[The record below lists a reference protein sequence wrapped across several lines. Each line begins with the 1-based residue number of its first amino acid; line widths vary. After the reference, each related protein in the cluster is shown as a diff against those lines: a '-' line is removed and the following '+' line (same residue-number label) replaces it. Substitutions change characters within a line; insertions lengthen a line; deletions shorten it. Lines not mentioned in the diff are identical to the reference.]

1 MTPSRR
7 NVAVPLLFVAFLAL
21 VVGLWAGLLRLGW
34 SWPSLRP
41 QLPMA
46 HGPLMIGGFLGTLI
60 GLERAVALR
69 SLVPRGGVAFLAP
82 LATAIGA
89 LLLVL
94 QPRAIPAAGL
104 LTLGSLGLVVV
115 LMRIYRLQPLL
126 YTAVLVLAA
135 VLWLIGNL
143 VWLGGRPLAEVSLW
157 WMAFLVL
164 TIAGERLELSR
175 LLQPGPGVRWS
186 FLSMVV
192 LLVLGCGV
200 AMVAYAAGVRLFG
213 LGLLGLALWL
223 LRYDIAR
230 QRLGA
235 GGQARYIAV
244 ALRVGFGWLGVG
256 GGLALGY
263 GGMTAGPYYDA
274 ILHAVLVGFVFSMV
288 FAHALLIFPA
298 VVGRR
303 LDYRSSFY
311 LPLLLLHMALVVR
324 IAGDLGR
331 MAAWRF
337 WGGLANALAIVFFF
351 VVMMLTVVTSR
362 IRNAGK

>member
-1 MTPSRR
+1 
-7 NVAVPLLFVAFLAL
+7 
-21 VVGLWAGLLRLGW
+21 
-34 SWPSLRP
+34 
-41 QLPMA
+41 
-46 HGPLMIGGFLGTLI
+46 
-60 GLERAVALR
+60 
-69 SLVPRGGVAFLAP
+69 
-82 LATAIGA
+82 
-89 LLLVL
+89 
-94 QPRAIPAAGL
+94 
-104 LTLGSLGLVVV
+104 
-115 LMRIYRLQPLL
+115 
-126 YTAVLVLAA
+126 
-135 VLWLIGNL
+135 
-143 VWLGGRPLAEVSLW
+143 
-157 WMAFLVL
+157 
-164 TIAGERLELSR
+164 
-175 LLQPGPGVRWS
+175 
-186 FLSMVV
+186 MVV

>member
-1 MTPSRR
+1 MTPPRR
-7 NVAVPLLFVAFLAL
+7 PVAIPLLFVAFLAL
-21 VVGLWAGLLRLGW
+21 VVGMWAGLIRLGW

-69 SLVPRGGVAFLAP
+69 SLVPRGWLAFLVP
-82 LATAIGA
+82 LSTAIGA
-89 LLLVL
+89 FLLML
-94 QPRAIPAAGL
+94 QPQAVPAAAL

-126 YTAVLVLAA
+126 HAAVLVLAA
-135 VLWLIGNL
+135 VLWLAGNL
-143 VWLGGRPLAEVSLW
+143 RWLDGRPLAEVTLW

-175 LLQPGPGVRWS
+175 LLQPGPRVRWS
-186 FLSMVV
+186 FLAMVV
-192 LLVLGCGV
+192 LLMLGCGV
-200 AMVAYAAGVRLFG
+200 AMVAYAPGVRLFG

-230 QRLGA
+230 QRLAA

-244 ALRVGFGWLGVG
+244 ALLVGFGWLGVG

-274 ILHAVLVGFVFSMV
+274 ILHTVLVGFVFSMI

-298 VVGRR
+298 VLDRR
-303 LDYRSSFY
+303 LDYRTYFY
-311 LPLLLLHMALVVR
+311 LPLVLLQMGLVVR
-324 IAGDLGR
+324 LAGDLGLL
-331 MAAWRF
+331 AEWRR
-337 WGGLANALAIVFFF
+337 WGGLVNALAIVFFF
-351 VVMMLTVVTSR
+351 LLMMFTVITGL
-362 IRNAGK
+362 IRNTGR